1 MVECWHLMC
10 VSVCGRAGSAEFRM
24 YRLLVAQVLLG
35 CWSVAQPFC
44 PSQCTC
50 VYHGHSNGT
59 GTRSVL
65 CNDPDMSDIPVNVP
79 VDTLKLRV
87 EKTAVR
93 RVPNEA
99 FYYLTELRYLWI
111 TYNSITS
118 VDPGS
123 FYNLK
128 VLHELRLDGN
138 MISTFPWES
147 LKEMPSLKTLDLH
160 NNRLTSV
167 AVEAAPYLVNIT
179 YLDISSN
186 KLTTLPS
193 DLVDIWPPF
202 SGILPSANASQKTVL
217 GLQDNP
223 WYCDCQISKLIEL
236 SKMANIP
243 VVLMDPF
250 LTCSGPENLAGV
262 LFQRAELD
270 QCLKPSIMS
279 SATKI
284 TSPLGS
290 NVLLRCDATGFPTP
304 TLLWTRADGSAVDNT
319 VVQESPGEGVRWSIL
334 SLHGIVLKDAGDYRC
349 MAKNVAGNAKTYI
362 TLSVDGVETA
372 TQPIVLNITK
382 RPDADSKLV
391 EPVTSVAGTG
401 IPFSMSFSPALLTTK
416 AAISTQLPLSTK
428 KSLGPGEGVQR
439 SPPAGDKPAKIQ
451 QGKGGKGLMMNEKT
465 KKKADVRYIE
475 VVEETSDTAVLL
487 WTSEGLPSDTPL
499 TVVYFP
505 YDAKD
510 DTESIDAEVGQG
522 KLLLEY
528 LIPNQLYTV
537 CLVTKSLAS
546 GKEQCV
552 DFRTLDNAGNDRQ
565 NKVLVIVSGIA
576 CAVAVPL
583 IVVLLYK
590 ILCLCCKGNS
600 SRSNGPDDD
609 LSKETYL
616 KFETLTMKQRTL
628 NGQANDLWARRQ
640 TQESERM
647 LLCSRSSIDSQ
658 MTYKSDSSRSEYL
671 C

>member
-1 MVECWHLMC
+1 
-10 VSVCGRAGSAEFRM
+10 M
-24 YRLLVAQVLLG
+24 YRLLVAQVLLS

-50 VYHGHSNGT
+50 VYHGRSDGT
-59 GTRSVL
+59 GSRSVL

-79 VDTLKLRV
+79 LDTVKLRV

-93 RVPNEA
+93 RVPTEA
-99 FYYLTELRYLWI
+99 FYYLSELRYLWI
-111 TYNSITS
+111 TYNSVTS

-138 MISTFPWES
+138 MIATFPWES
-147 LKEMPSLKTLDLH
+147 LKEMPSLRTLDLH
-160 NNRLTSV
+160 NNRLTSIP
-167 AVEAAPYLVNIT
+167 VEAAAYLVNIT

-202 SGILPSANASQKTVL
+202 SGILPSANASQKIVL

-223 WYCDCQISKLIEL
+223 WYCDCRISKLIEL
-236 SKMANIP
+236 SKMASIS
-243 VVLMDPF
+243 VVLMDQV

-270 QCLKPSIMS
+270 QCLKPSVMV

-284 TSPLGS
+284 TSSLGS

-304 TLLWTRADGSAVDNT
+304 TLLWTRADGTAVNNT

-334 SLHGIVLKDAGDYRC
+334 SLHIITFKDAGTRTPLY
-349 MAKNVAGNAKTYI
+349 T
-362 TLSVDGVETA
+362 TLT
-372 TQPIVLNITK
+372 
-382 RPDADSKLV
+382 
-391 EPVTSVAGTG
+391 
-401 IPFSMSFSPALLTTK
+401 PALTTRAAMTTMPPLTTR
-416 AAISTQLPLSTK
+416 
-428 KSLGPGEGVQR
+428 KSPGPGGGIQR

-451 QGKGGKGLMMNEKT
+451 QSKGGKGSMMSEKS
-465 KKKADVRYIE
+465 KKKVDLKDIE
-475 VVEETSDTAVLL
+475 VVEVTSDTAVLL
-487 WTSEGLPSDTPL
+487 WRAEGLPSNAPL
-499 TVVYFP
+499 TMFYFP

-510 DTESIDAEVGQG
+510 DKETVDAEVGQG

-528 LIPNQLYTV
+528 LMPNQVYTV
-537 CLVTKSLAS
+537 CLVAKGSVS

-552 DFRTLDNAGNDRQ
+552 DFTTLDNGEEDGQ
-565 NKVLVIVSGIA
+565 NKVLMIASGIA
-576 CAVAVPL
+576 CAFAVPL
-583 IVVLLYK
+583 IVVLVYK
-590 ILCLCCKGNS
+590 IICLCCKGNR
-600 SRSNGPDDD
+600 SRNNGPDDD
-609 LSKETYL
+609 LSKETYV